1 MSKIVTATIAFC
13 FVYACAARASEF
25 ADIIES
31 KFRHAIVKID
41 VSSTTPVFTD
51 GINICKSEGTG
62 FVVSS
67 SHVVTA
73 EHVYTLSAECGQRN
87 IVVKSKAHNLQK
99 LATIVAAKDDVALL
113 KVDSNFPAEMCALG
127 LMKQDVYGTQAIRFG
142 IPGGFDEPGP
152 AVGVRIDQQG
162 GQFSPLVL
170 LAPTITEKGES
181 GGPVV
186 VLFNVVGLTRAR
198 HAQYPA
204 FSVMTEGSTIR
215 SLMAANS
222 VRSGNICNPVE
233 ASMWNT
239 ADTATE
245 PAWPTG
251 SGCFTDQG
259 MAVTCGPAGKVIASV
274 KLDSRLISKESSVTS
289 EMLNGFT
296 TLSDR
301 TFTVYRDSN
310 LSGKSGLSIEG
321 HVATYDDYGDVAGK
335 VARTTDDISEQLRE
349 KLWRMYVAEGEQAGK
364 WRNAI
369 IAPPA
374 PKK

>member
-1 MSKIVTATIAFC
+1 MSKTVTALIAFC
-13 FVYACAARASEF
+13 LVYADVARATEF

-41 VSSTTPVFTD
+41 VSSTTPVFKN

-62 FVVSS
+62 FLVSS
-67 SHVVTA
+67 RYVVTA
-73 EHVYTLSAECGQRN
+73 EHVYTLSPECGQRN
-87 IVVKSKAHNLQK
+87 IVVKSKAQSLQK
-99 LATIVAAKDDVALL
+99 LAAIVAAKDDVALL
-113 KVDSNFPAEMCALG
+113 KVDSDFPVEMCALG

-152 AVGVRIDQQG
+152 AAGVRIDQQG

-170 LAPTITEKGES
+170 LAPTITERGES
-181 GGPVV
+181 GGPVI

-204 FSVMTEGSTIR
+204 FSVMTEGSAIR
-215 SLMAANS
+215 SLMAENS

-233 ASMWNT
+233 ASMWTT
-239 ADTATE
+239 AEA
-245 PAWPTG
+245 AGKPTG
-251 SGCFTDQG
+251 SGCSTDQATG
-259 MAVTCGPAGKVIASV
+259 AVTCGPPGNVFASV
-274 KLDSRLISKESSVTS
+274 KMDSRLISKESSIAFDWPNDFTK
-289 EMLNGFT
+289 LNDG
-296 TLSDR
+296 TL
-301 TFTVYRDSN
+301 TVYRESN
-310 LSGKSGLSIEG
+310 ASGKAGVAIEG
-321 HVATYDDYGDVAGK
+321 HVASYDEYGDIAGK

-349 KLWRMYVAEGEQAGK
+349 KLWRAYVAEGEKAGK

-369 IAPPA
+369 IVPPV